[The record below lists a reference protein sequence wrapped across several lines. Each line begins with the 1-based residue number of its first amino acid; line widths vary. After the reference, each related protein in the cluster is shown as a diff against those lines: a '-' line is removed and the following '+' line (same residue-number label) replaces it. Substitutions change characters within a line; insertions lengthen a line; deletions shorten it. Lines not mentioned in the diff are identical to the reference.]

1 MRNLSV
7 VCECLGERGVIFLPP
22 SLNAWFNNLTPLAY
36 LHRRQTQCTTG
47 AFHPG
52 RTSKTGF
59 QERVWGFMIIQCQ
72 RWQPPFAFQ
81 TSNTQNW
88 SKVRKILRLFL
99 PSFPELRTYITDQR
113 PPVISQKILLV
124 YGSRAIVTERTAI
137 WNRVS
142 WNVIYKSISVC
153 QIFIGHEN
161 LLCPLE
167 GVQTLR

>member
-1 MRNLSV
+1 M
-7 VCECLGERGVIFLPP
+7 CECLGERGVFFPTP

-72 RWQPPFAFQ
+72 RWQPPSCL
-81 TSNTQNW
+81 SNFKHTKLKQGKKNSPPISPFFPWTAHIHYW
-88 SKVRKILRLFL
+88 SKASGNIPKDSISVR
-99 PSFPELRTYITDQR
+99 
-113 PPVISQKILLV
+113 
-124 YGSRAIVTERTAI
+124 SRAIVTERTAI

-167 GVQTLR
+167 GVQTLTHMFR